1 MVTETF
7 DWQAQREATRERVV
21 QSWKAGYASGQREAR
36 AWMAGMGFV
45 FSLSGVV
52 IGVVLT
58 VLVLGWLR

>member
-1 MVTETF
+1 MATEAI
-7 DWQAQREATRERVV
+7 DWQAHREGVRERVV
-21 QSWKAGYASGQREAR
+21 QSWNAGYASGQREAR